1 MPVFD
6 NYTPYTIFC
15 HYRISISSFSIE
27 FPSTPLFFWS
37 GSDVP
42 SAPALYDLC
51 FFYLRR
57 LGFRHISSVGMRV
70 SPSFFNVS
78 SPYWKADTS

>member
-27 FPSTPLFFWS
+27 FPSAPLFLY
-37 GSDVP
+37 GV
-42 SAPALYDLC
+42 ALMSHR
-51 FFYLRR
+51 LRR
-57 LGFRHISSVGMRV
+57 CTIYVFLFEEARIQAYLIGRDESESELF
-70 SPSFFNVS
+70 
-78 SPYWKADTS
+78 